1 MSIPNIATSFP
12 PTTFLPRYPGPL
24 PIPEPQDSPAA
35 VATTPAALEFARL
48 EAWLASSRT
57 LQLPLHEIESQQ
69 QTKGR
74 EVQRLLLQA
83 HIERRGDGDVGAAL
97 LVTQQ
102 ASSVLYT
109 HRRLRTRSLKTIFG
123 PVEINRMGYSR
134 NGAPSIYPL
143 DQTLALPARSFSYEL
158 QRHLVKAAVQ
168 NPFHE
173 SVEAVADLT
182 GVSVPKRSLEE
193 ILRDAALDFDAFYQQ
208 RAPEPANGSILVAAV
223 DGKGIPMVKPGGA
236 QPSVRLTKGQKA
248 NKKRMATVAAVFT
261 RAPWVRTP
269 EQVVESL
276 FRTER
281 QTPAAG
287 QTPPRPENKRV
298 WASLLRG
305 KTAVIEQVAQEMQRR
320 DPQGIKTRVAVT
332 DGERALQNRVEGTLG
347 VTLILDLL
355 HVLEKLWK
363 AAYVFHAEGSL
374 EAELWVLDRT
384 LRILF
389 GDVSQV
395 VKGIRQSVTKRA
407 ISGARRKTLCGVA
420 DYLRRNRARM
430 RYDEYLAKG
439 WPIASGPVEGACKN
453 LIKDRMERS
462 GMRWTEEMAEAI
474 VQLRAIYLSG
484 DFDRYWSF
492 HIAKDQQRL
501 HPGHWSVVLK

>member
-1 MSIPNIATSFP
+1 MEMWG
-12 PTTFLPRYPGPL
+12 LRC
-24 PIPEPQDSPAA
+24 
-35 VATTPAALEFARL
+35 
-48 EAWLASSRT
+48 ASHNR
-57 LQLPLHEIESQQ
+57 P
-69 QTKGR
+69 
-74 EVQRLLLQA
+74 VPFYA
-83 HIERRGDGDVGAAL
+83 
-97 LVTQQ
+97 
-102 ASSVLYT
+102 T

-123 PVEINRMGYSR
+123 AVEINRIGYSR
-134 NGAPSIYPL
+134 DGAPSIYPL

-158 QRHLVKAAVQ
+158 QRRLVKAAVQ

-173 SVEAVADLT
+173 SVEAIADLT
-182 GVSVPKRSLEE
+182 GVSVPKRSLEK
-193 ILRDAALDFDAFYQQ
+193 ILRDAALDFDAFYQE

-276 FRTER
+276 FRIQR
-281 QTPAAG
+281 QTPADG

-298 WASLLRG
+298 WASLLKG
-305 KTAVIEQVAQEMQRR
+305 KTAVIKEVAQEMQRR

-332 DGERALQNRVEGTLG
+332 DGDRALQILVEGTLG

-389 GDVSQV
+389 GEVSQV
-395 VKGIRQSVTKRA
+395 VKGIRQSVTKRKLL
-407 ISGARRKTLCGVA
+407 GAKRKTLCSVA
-420 DYLRRNRARM
+420 GYLYRNRARM
-430 RYDEYLAKG
+430 RYDEYLAQG

-462 GMRWTEEMAEAI
+462 GMRWTEAMAEAI

-484 DFDRYWSF
+484 DFDRYWFF

-501 HPGHWSVVLK
+501 HPDQWSVVLK